1 MTDPIH
7 NVSEESAARPSGPRR
22 VVRPADGVDDAG
34 RARRGTER
42 RGVPPPWQTV
52 TMPEEDLE
60 TVQRELATTR
70 AQRDELRRELGDLR
84 AWLCIKLGI
93 GRDDRSRDEVTSL
106 CVATD
111 AEILG
116 EVQRLQDE
124 LATFTSTEEAEERRW
139 SGIDALIME
148 NRRIHAIQAI
158 RTEFGTSL
166 RLAVDLLN
174 ERYTRLRRR
183 RPDRFSESADTYWD
197 GFHSF

>member
-1 MTDPIH
+1 ML
-7 NVSEESAARPSGPRR
+7 
-22 VVRPADGVDDAG
+22 
-34 RARRGTER
+34 GTEKSVEACGR
-42 RGVPPPWQTV
+42 PWQTV
-52 TMPEEDLE
+52 AMPEEDLE
-60 TVQRELATTR
+60 TMQRELETTR
-70 AQRDELRRELGDLR
+70 AERDALRRELGDLR

-93 GRDDRSRDEVTSL
+93 GREDLSRDEVTAL
-106 CVATD
+106 GVATD
-111 AEILG
+111 AEIAG

-124 LATFTSTEEAEERRW
+124 LASLRSTERAEERRW

-148 NRRIHAIQAI
+148 SRRIHAIQAI

-183 RPDRFSESADTYWD
+183 HPDRFSEGADTYWD